1 MGVIK
6 EKILIVEDEKK
17 IGSLLKCLLENDGF
31 EVIQAGNGQEARSC
45 ISSHCPDVIVLDLGL
60 PDVDGNELIAE
71 VRAWSSTPILV
82 VSARSEGQDKIKALE
97 LGADDYMTKP
107 FDSGEFVARVHT
119 AIRHAR
125 RLSKCAIGFEGRVR
139 IRELEI
145 DYDKHKAYKNGVDC
159 GLSHYEYKI
168 VALLSKYAGKILTYE
183 TIIREIWGPNASS
196 DNRILRVNMA
206 NIRRKIEKN
215 PAQPE
220 YIRTEATVG
229 YIMTEE

>member
-1 MGVIK
+1 MK
-6 EKILIVEDEKK
+6 EKILIVEDEAR
-17 IGSLLKCLLENDGF
+17 IGSLLGCLLKNDGF
-31 EVIQAGNGQEARSC
+31 EVLYARDGQEARTY
-45 ISSHCPDVIVLDLGL
+45 IGSHCPDVIVLDLGL
-60 PDVDGNELIAE
+60 PDVDGNDLIRE

-82 VSARSEGQDKIKALE
+82 VSARGEGADKIKALE

-125 RLSKCAIGFEGRVR
+125 RLSKCDIGFEGRLR

-145 DYDKHKAYKNGVDC
+145 DYDKHKVYKNGVDC
-159 GLSHYEYKI
+159 GLSHYEFKI
-168 VALLSKYAGKILTYE
+168 VALLGKYAGKILTYE
-183 TIIREIWGPNASS
+183 TIIREIWGPNAGS

-206 NIRRKIEKN
+206 NIRRKLEKN

-229 YIMTEE
+229 YILVEE

>member
-1 MGVIK
+1 MSSIK
-6 EKILIVEDEKK
+6 EKILIVEDERR
-17 IGSLLKCLLENDGF
+17 IGSLLGCLLENDGF
-31 EVIQAGNGQEARSC
+31 EVLYAYSGQEARTC

-60 PDVDGNELIAE
+60 PDIDGNDLIRE
-71 VRAWSSTPILV
+71 VRTWSSTPILV
-82 VSARSEGQDKIKALE
+82 VSARSEGKDKIKALE

-125 RLSKCAIGFEGRVR
+125 RFSKCTIGFEGRLR

-145 DYDKHKAYKNGVDC
+145 DYDKHRVTKNGVDC

-229 YIMTEE
+229 YIMSEE

>member
-1 MGVIK
+1 M
-6 EKILIVEDEKK
+6 LIPA
-17 IGSLLKCLLENDGF
+17 SWENDGF
-31 EVIQAGNGQEARSC
+31 EVLHAANGQEARTC
-45 ISSHCPDVIVLDLGL
+45 ITSHCPDVIVLDLGL
-60 PDVDGNELIAE
+60 PDIDGNELIRE
-71 VRAWSSTPILV
+71 VRSWASTPILV
-82 VSARSEGQDKIKALE
+82 VSARSEGKDKIKALE

-107 FDSGEFVARVHT
+107 FDSDEFVARVHT

-125 RLSKCAIGFEGRVR
+125 RFSKCTIGFEGKQR

-145 DYDKHKAYKNGVDC
+145 DYDKHKVCKNGQDC
-159 GLSHYEYKI
+159 GLSQYEFKI

-183 TIIREIWGPNASS
+183 TIIREIWGPNAGS

-229 YIMTEE
+229 YIMVEE

>member
-1 MGVIK
+1 MSSMK
-6 EKILIVEDEKK
+6 EKILIVEDERR
-17 IGSLLKCLLENDGF
+17 IGSLLGCLLENDGF
-31 EVIQAGNGQEARSC
+31 EVLYAANGQEARIC
-45 ISSHCPDVIVLDLGL
+45 IGSHCPDVIVLDLGL
-60 PDVDGNELIAE
+60 PDVDGNELIRE
-71 VRAWSSTPILV
+71 VRTWSSTPILV
-82 VSARSEGQDKIKALE
+82 VSARSEGKDKIKALE

-125 RLSKCAIGFEGRVR
+125 RLSKCTIGFEGRLR

-145 DYDKHKAYKNGVDC
+145 DYDKHRVTKNGEDC

-229 YIMTEE
+229 YIMAEE